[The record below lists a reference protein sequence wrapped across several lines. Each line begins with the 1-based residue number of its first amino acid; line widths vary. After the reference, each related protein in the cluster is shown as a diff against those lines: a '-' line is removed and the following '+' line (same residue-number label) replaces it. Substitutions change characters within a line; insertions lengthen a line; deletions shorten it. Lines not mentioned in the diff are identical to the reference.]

1 MVALFHHRWDDDFWK
16 VIYSMEGIMFEEW
29 EAWFNNAGNIN
40 LNYHELLYFIA
51 QNHYDSGWRFNAIR
65 YLEEWLDE
73 EKLRTLLNN
82 ESDQEISELIKY
94 QLSLL

>member
-51 QNHYDSGWRFNAIR
+51 QNHYDSGWWFNAIR